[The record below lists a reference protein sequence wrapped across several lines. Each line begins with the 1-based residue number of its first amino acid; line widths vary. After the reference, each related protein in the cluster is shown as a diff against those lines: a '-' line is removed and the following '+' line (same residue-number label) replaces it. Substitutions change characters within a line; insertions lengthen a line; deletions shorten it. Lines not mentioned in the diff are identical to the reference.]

1 MTRYW
6 NRNLI
11 SSTERL
17 PTSSATSGIYDLVS
31 QKVYKQADLW
41 PAAVPPVVTQ
51 GVEVFL
57 DAGDSSSYGG
67 TGTTWSDLS
76 GNNNDGTLTNMD
88 AANYSGSDGGSD
100 GSYFTFDGSNEYVD
114 VSGSE
119 TLTAATF
126 LVWCYK
132 DGNQGNN
139 TGLIFSRSSYAT
151 GLMFASNQV
160 GYTWNSASNT
170 YNWTSG
176 LWTPNYEWYMHAVTV
191 TSTSATA
198 YLFTNSSTT
207 SATNSVSHSS
217 ATMDTINVGRDS
229 SSVGRYFDGRIS
241 VAMVY
246 SRALSSTEL
255 TQNFNAFKGRYGY

>member
-31 QKVYKQADLW
+31 QKVYKQANLW
-41 PAAVPPVVTQ
+41 PATTPSVVTED
-51 GVEVFL
+51 VEVFL

-88 AANYSGSDGGSD
+88 AANYSSSDGG
-100 GSYFTFDGSNEYVD
+100 YFTFDGSNEYVD
-114 VSGSE
+114 VSGS
-119 TLTAATF
+119 TTVSAATF
-126 LVWCYK
+126 LAWVRLDDLSQTSY
-132 DGNQGNN
+132 
-139 TGLIFSRSSYAT
+139 TGIVFSRSTNGTSGMNFYST
-151 GLMFASNQV
+151 TENVGYHWNNASNAF
-160 GYTWNSASNT
+160 GWNS
-170 YNWTSG
+170 G
-176 LWTPNYEWYMHAVTV
+176 LTLPSQEWCMIAVTV
-191 TSTSATA
+191 TSSVATG
-198 YLFTNSSTT
+198 YLFRSSGTT
-207 SATNSVSHSS
+207 SATNSVTHGS
-217 ATMDTINVGRDS
+217 ATLDAVKVGADVS
-229 SSVGRYFDGRIS
+229 TNRYLDGRIS

-246 SRALSSTEL
+246 SRALSSAEL